1 MSTGAVSAADGM
13 LFTATPREELE
24 GIGRFQQL
32 KDQAWV
38 GLNREIV
45 AAWNR
50 ATDAQ
55 RAFAADEVARAIGA
69 APGTGAKIVDTALSA
84 AALPGL
90 LEAVSAGMLTERH
103 VMAVLRELDAQCL
116 LLEQRQAIVLLALA
130 RFSGEAPGELGMLVR
145 RLVLLIDLAAA
156 REREQQATAARRV
169 RFYADPDG

>member
-1 MSTGAVSAADGM
+1 MRS
-13 LFTATPREELE
+13 
-24 GIGRFQQL
+24 GRSPL
-32 KDQAWV
+32 M
-38 GLNREIV
+38 RS
-45 AAWNR
+45 R
-50 ATDAQ
+50 A
-55 RAFAADEVARAIGA
+55 RSV
-69 APGTGAKIVDTALSA
+69 PPPA